1 MTGRSL
7 GRLWKGSGTPKKNWA
22 KVEQVFPL
30 PPHSPCDKHHPD
42 APDASGRVMSWSWS
56 YHDWLP
62 IMQGSNLLSRH
73 GWMGGHRNPFRFGRH
88 YYITKVS
95 CVSPQKPLPP
105 IDGFQRSSSDS
116 SLPEFA
122 TWDDRKNNRKL
133 FSNRSHPLAEDQVL
147 KSTGMCLF
155 VSRQKSH
162 SFFQVIRS
170 HLVLSKLSQLWS
182 LAMVSLTKRVEILI
196 LSPGRSNGFIDR
208 PVEGFSY
215 AFSSAFLRINPAGQL
230 VGQHMDEIGISN
242 LRMGRQLSYI

>member
-30 PPHSPCDKHHPD
+30 PLHSPCDEHHPD
-42 APDASGRVMSWSWS
+42 APDPSGRSLSWSWSWS

-73 GWMGGHRNPFRFGRH
+73 RNPVRFGRH

-122 TWDDRKNNRKL
+122 TWDDRKNGRKL
-133 FSNRSHPLAEDQVL
+133 FSNRSHPLAEGQVL
-147 KSTGMCLF
+147 KSTGIC
-155 VSRQKSH
+155 
-162 SFFQVIRS
+162 SFSFPLSLCQDTNTNELSIKIFFLRS
-170 HLVLSKLSQLWS
+170 S
-182 LAMVSLTKRVEILI
+182 API
-196 LSPGRSNGFIDR
+196 LSYPGSLNYGPRR
-208 PVEGFSY
+208 
-215 AFSSAFLRINPAGQL
+215 R
-230 VGQHMDEIGISN
+230 
-242 LRMGRQLSYI
+242 